1 MAATLLDGT
10 ALLDAVKDNLRVRIK
25 ALVERGVTPGLG
37 TILVGDD
44 PPSHAYVRLK
54 REDSAEIGVR
64 SIHTELPADTTQ
76 AELHAVIDS
85 YNADPEV
92 DGYILQ
98 VPLPAHLDDET
109 ALARIDPAKDADGL
123 HPVNL
128 GKLVMGVRG
137 APRPCTPLGIQALLV
152 HYKVP
157 IEGQHVVIIG
167 RGLTIGRPL
176 ANLLS
181 LKEPHA
187 NATVTVCHTGTNFL
201 PEYTKQA
208 DIIVAAAGRPS
219 ILTPDMVRPGAAV
232 VGPGATMD
240 GKRVVPDVDEAC
252 AEVAGWITP
261 RLGGVGPTT
270 RAMLLRQ
277 TVELAEGRAGLGVGS
292 R

>member
-10 ALLDAVKDNLRVRIK
+10 ALLEAVKDDLRVRIK
-25 ALVERGVTPGLG
+25 RLAERGVTPGLG

-44 PPSHAYVRLK
+44 PSSHAYVRLK

-64 SIHTELPADTTQ
+64 SVHTELPATTNQ
-76 AELHAVIDS
+76 DELHAVIDR
-85 YNADPEV
+85 YNADVAV
-92 DGYILQ
+92 DGYLLQ
-98 VPLPAHLDDET
+98 VPVPAHLDEQA
-109 ALARIDPAKDADGL
+109 ALMRIDPEKDADGL

-128 GKLVMGVRG
+128 GKLVMGVQG
-137 APRPCTPLGIQALLV
+137 APRPCTPLGVQALLV

-181 LKEPHA
+181 LKEPNA
-187 NATVTVCHTGTNFL
+187 NATVTVCHTGTHFL

-219 ILTPDMVRPGAAV
+219 ILTPDMVRPGAAI
-232 VGPGATMD
+232 VGPGATME
-240 GKRVVPDVDEAC
+240 GRRVVPDVDEAC
-252 AEVAGWITP
+252 AEVAGWTTP

-277 TVELAEGRAGLGVGS
+277 TVELAERRAGLRS
-292 R
+292 

>member
-1 MAATLLDGT
+1 MAATILDGNV
-10 ALLDAVKDNLRVRIK
+10 LLETVKDDLCARIQRL
-25 ALVERGVTPGLG
+25 AEQGITPGLG

-64 SIHTELPADTTQ
+64 SVHTELPATVSQ
-76 AELHAVIDS
+76 PQLHAVINR
-85 YNADPEV
+85 YNHDPDV
-92 DGYILQ
+92 DAFILQ
-98 VPLPAHLDDET
+98 VPLPEHLDAEA
-109 ALARIDPAKDADGL
+109 ALLAIDPGKDADGL

-128 GKLVMGVRG
+128 GKLVMGVPD
-137 APRPCTPLGIQALLV
+137 APRPCTPLGIQALLMM
-152 HYKVP
+152 YKVP

-176 ANLLS
+176 AILFA
-181 LKEPHA
+181 LKETNA
-187 NATVTVCHTGTNFL
+187 NATVTVCHTGTHFL

-232 VGPGATMD
+232 VGPGATMQ
-240 GKRVVPDVDEAC
+240 GRKVVPDVDEAC

-277 TVELAEGRAGLGVGS
+277 TVETAERRATSGGT

>member
-1 MAATLLDGT
+1 MAATLLDGNV
-10 ALLDAVKDNLRVRIK
+10 LLETVKDDLRARIQRL
-25 ALVERGVTPGLG
+25 ADQGITPGLG

-64 SIHTELPADTTQ
+64 SVHTELPATVSQ
-76 AELHAVIDS
+76 QELNAVINR
-85 YNADPEV
+85 YNHDPDV
-92 DGYILQ
+92 DAFILQ
-98 VPLPAHLDDET
+98 VPLPEHLDAEA
-109 ALARIDPAKDADGL
+109 ALLSIDPAKDADGL

-128 GKLVMGVRG
+128 GKLVMGVPD
-137 APRPCTPLGIQALLV
+137 APRPCTPLGIQALLMM
-152 HYKVP
+152 YKVP

-176 ANLLS
+176 AILLA
-181 LKEPHA
+181 LKETNA
-187 NATVTVCHTGTNFL
+187 NATVTVCHTGTHFL

-232 VGPGATMD
+232 VGPGATMQ
-240 GKRVVPDVDEAC
+240 GRKVVPDVDEAC

-277 TVELAEGRAGLGVGS
+277 TVETAERRAKGGT

>member
-1 MAATLLDGT
+1 MAATLLDGNV
-10 ALLDAVKDNLRVRIK
+10 LLETVKDDLRARIQRL
-25 ALVERGVTPGLG
+25 AEQGITPGLG

-64 SIHTELPADTTQ
+64 SVHTELPATVGQ
-76 AELHAVIDS
+76 PELHAVINR
-85 YNADPEV
+85 YNHDADV
-92 DGYILQ
+92 DAFILQ
-98 VPLPAHLDDET
+98 VPLPEHLDAEA
-109 ALARIDPAKDADGL
+109 ALLSIDPAKDADGL

-128 GKLVMGVRG
+128 GKLVMGVPD
-137 APRPCTPLGIQALLV
+137 APRPCTPLGIQALLMM
-152 HYKVP
+152 YKVP

-176 ANLLS
+176 AILLA
-181 LKEPHA
+181 LKETNA
-187 NATVTVCHTGTNFL
+187 NATVTVCHTGTHFL

-232 VGPGATMD
+232 VGPGATMQ
-240 GKRVVPDVDEAC
+240 GRKVVPDVDEAC

-277 TVELAEGRAGLGVGS
+277 TVETAERRAAPGGK

>member
-1 MAATLLDGT
+1 MAATLLDGN
-10 ALLDAVKDNLRVRIK
+10 ALLDTVKDDLRGR
-25 ALVERGVTPGLG
+25 VERLAQQGITPGLG

-54 REDSAEIGVR
+54 REDSAQVGVR
-64 SIHTELPADTTQ
+64 SVHTELPATVSQ
-76 AELHAVIDS
+76 QELHAVIDR
-85 YNADPEV
+85 YNRDPDV
-92 DGYILQ
+92 DAYILQ
-98 VPLPAHLDDET
+98 VPLPDHLDAEA
-109 ALARIDPAKDADGL
+109 ALLAIDPAKDADGL

-128 GKLVMGVRG
+128 GQLVMGVTD

-152 HYKVP
+152 TYKVP

-181 LKEPHA
+181 LKETNA
-187 NATVTVCHTGTNFL
+187 NATVTVCHTGTHFL
-201 PEYTKQA
+201 PEYTKEA

-232 VGPGATMD
+232 VGAGATMR
-240 GKRVVPDVDEAC
+240 GRTVVPDVDESC

-277 TVELAEGRAGLGVGS
+277 TVETAERRATPGGT

>member
-1 MAATLLDGT
+1 MAATLLDGN
-10 ALLDAVKDNLRVRIK
+10 LLLETVKDDLRARIK
-25 ALVERGVTPGLG
+25 RLAERGITPGLG

-54 REDSAEIGVR
+54 HEDSAEIGIR
-64 SIHTELPADTTQ
+64 SLHTHLAATVGQD
-76 AELHAVIDS
+76 ELHAVIDV
-85 YNADPEV
+85 YNRDPDV
-92 DGYILQ
+92 DAYLLQ
-98 VPLPAHLDDET
+98 VPLPEHLDAEA
-109 ALARIDPAKDADGL
+109 ALLAIEPTKDADGL

-128 GKLVMGVRG
+128 GKLVMGAKD

-152 HYKVP
+152 MYDVP
-157 IEGQHVVIIG
+157 IEGQHVVVIG

-181 LKEPHA
+181 LKEANA
-187 NATVTVCHTGTNFL
+187 NATVTVCHTGTHFL

-232 VGPGATMD
+232 VGPGATMQ
-240 GKRVVPDVDEAC
+240 GRRVVPDVDEAC

-277 TVELAEGRAGLGVGS
+277 TVEMAERRATTGGT

>member
-1 MAATLLDGT
+1 MAATILDGNV
-10 ALLDAVKDNLRVRIK
+10 LLETVKDDLRARIQRL
-25 ALVERGVTPGLG
+25 ADQGITPGLG

-64 SIHTELPADTTQ
+64 SVHTELPATVSQ
-76 AELHAVIDS
+76 PQLHAVINR
-85 YNADPEV
+85 YNHDPDV
-92 DGYILQ
+92 DAFILQ
-98 VPLPAHLDDET
+98 VPLPEHLDAEA
-109 ALARIDPAKDADGL
+109 ALLAIDPTKDADGL

-128 GKLVMGVRG
+128 GKLVMGVPD
-137 APRPCTPLGIQALLV
+137 APRPCTPLGIQALLMM
-152 HYKVP
+152 YKVP

-176 ANLLS
+176 AILFA
-181 LKEPHA
+181 LKETNA
-187 NATVTVCHTGTNFL
+187 NATVTVCHTGTHFL

-232 VGPGATMD
+232 VGPGATMQ
-240 GKRVVPDVDEAC
+240 GRKVVPDVDEAC

-277 TVELAEGRAGLGVGS
+277 TVETAERRANGGT

>member
-1 MAATLLDGT
+1 MAATLLDGF
-10 ALLDAVKDNLRVRIK
+10 AVLEAVKDDLRVRIK
-25 ALVERGVTPGLG
+25 ALAERGVTPGLG

-64 SIHTELPADTTQ
+64 SIHTELPVATTQ
-76 AELHAVIDS
+76 DELHAVIDR
-85 YNADPEV
+85 YNADPDV
-92 DGYILQ
+92 DGYLLQ
-98 VPLPAHLDDET
+98 VPLPAHLDEQA
-109 ALARIDPAKDADGL
+109 ALERISDTKDADGL

-128 GKLVMGVRG
+128 GKLVMGVQG
-137 APRPCTPLGIQALLV
+137 APRPCTPLGVQALLV

-187 NATVTVCHTGTNFL
+187 NATVTVCHTGTKFL

-219 ILTPDMVRPGAAV
+219 ILTPDMVRQGAAI
-232 VGPGATMD
+232 VGPGATME
-240 GKRVVPDVDEAC
+240 GKRVIPDVDEAC
-252 AEVAGWITP
+252 ADVAGWITP

-277 TVELAEGRAGLGVGS
+277 TIELAERRAGGS
-292 R
+292 A

>member
-1 MAATLLDGT
+1 MAATLLDGN
-10 ALLDAVKDNLRVRIK
+10 ALAASVKDDLRARIK
-25 ALVERGVTPGLG
+25 HLAEQGVTPGLG

-54 REDSAEIGVR
+54 REDSAEVGIR
-64 SIHTELPADTTQ
+64 SIHTELPADVAQ
-76 AELHAVIDS
+76 ADLLDVIDH
-85 YNADPEV
+85 YNRDPDV
-92 DGYILQ
+92 DAYILQ
-98 VPLPAHLDDET
+98 VPLPDHLDAEA
-109 ALARIDPAKDADGL
+109 ALLAIDPAKDADGL

-128 GKLVMGVRG
+128 GKLVMGVKDS
-137 APRPCTPLGIQALLV
+137 PRPCTPLGIQSLLV
-152 HYKVP
+152 MHNVP
-157 IEGQHVVIIG
+157 IERQHVVIIG

-201 PEYTKQA
+201 PTYTKEA

-232 VGPGATMD
+232 VGAGVTME
-240 GKRVVPDVDEAC
+240 GRKVVPDVDEAC

-277 TVELAEGRAGLGVGS
+277 TVETAERRA
-292 R
+292 RAR

>member
-1 MAATLLDGT
+1 MAATLLDGN
-10 ALLDAVKDNLRVRIK
+10 ALLDAVKDDLRVRIK
-25 ALVERGVTPGLG
+25 RTIEAGVTPGLG

-54 REDSAEIGVR
+54 REDSAEVGIKSV
-64 SIHTELPADTTQ
+64 HTELPATTSQ
-76 AELHAVIDS
+76 QELHDVIDR

-92 DGYILQ
+92 DGYLLQ
-98 VPLPAHLDDET
+98 VPLPDHLDEEA
-109 ALARIDPAKDADGL
+109 ALLRIDPNRDADGL

-128 GKLVMGVRG
+128 GKLVMGVKG

-152 HYKVP
+152 MYKVP

-187 NATVTVCHTGTNFL
+187 NATVTVCHTGTKFL

-219 ILTPDMVRPGAAV
+219 IVTPDMVRPGAAV
-232 VGPGATMD
+232 VGPGATMQ
-240 GKRVVPDVDEAC
+240 GRKVIPDVDEAC

-277 TVELAEGRAGLGVGS
+277 TVEAAERRAGLS
-292 R
+292 A